1 MWLDIEVWGT
11 CGMGLVPPGG
21 VGRGEIPTPRV
32 RGRRH
37 GWTISAG
44 EIWGGAKSRGEPF
57 DGMAATHRSQSVVIT
72 KEDPQVSH
80 ILRSEAQM
88 REAKGVLLERQMHEV
103 AIILST
109 TAEVQEV
116 GGVQKVPRRWQLGR
130 SLIGDS

>member
-1 MWLDIEVWGT
+1 
-11 CGMGLVPPGG
+11 
-21 VGRGEIPTPRV
+21 
-32 RGRRH
+32 
-37 GWTISAG
+37 
-44 EIWGGAKSRGEPF
+44 
-57 DGMAATHRSQSVVIT
+57 
-72 KEDPQVSH
+72 VSH